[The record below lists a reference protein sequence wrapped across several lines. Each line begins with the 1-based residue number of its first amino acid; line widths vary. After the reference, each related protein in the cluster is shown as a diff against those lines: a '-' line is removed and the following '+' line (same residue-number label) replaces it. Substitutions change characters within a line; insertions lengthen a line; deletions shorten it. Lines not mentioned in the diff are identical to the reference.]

1 MAKEVMKA
9 YGRDEVGT
17 SSAKKVRAKGMVPA
31 VVYIP
36 GQDSKNIALEAGP
49 INKFVAHHGAGGKAI
64 LEIDGQE
71 EMVIIK
77 HLQRAV
83 VKDDILHIEF
93 LQLKSGEKITFALPI
108 HFVGE
113 ESISRDF
120 VLQKAVHELEVEVL
134 PKDLVD
140 NIEIDLRELKIGE
153 PFTVADIDKQKYPGL
168 EFTSDEDMVIASLT
182 ESVAFQE
189 PSEVEEEEEVAEIAA
204 EAGEE
209 EATEE

>member
-9 YGRDEVGT
+9 FGREELGT

-36 GQDSKNIALEAGP
+36 GEESKNIALEAGP
-49 INKFVAHHGAGGKAI
+49 IAKFVAHHGAGGKAI

-77 HLQRAV
+77 NLQRAV

-108 HFVGE
+108 HFIGE

-140 NIEIDLRELKIGE
+140 NIEVDLTELKIGTA
-153 PFTVADIDKQKYPGL
+153 FTIADIDKSKYEGI
-168 EFTSDEDMVIASLT
+168 EFIGEDDMVIASLSEAT
-182 ESVAFQE
+182 KFEE
-189 PSEVEEEEEVAEIAA
+189 PSDEDEEAIVYESAEETSEEE
-204 EAGEE
+204 
-209 EATEE
+209 